1 MAAHCSDDVKNYIEN
16 DKECKR
22 KLMYQNFSG
31 NFIFAVTGHDC
42 CDFCASSCTFEESD
56 CVIKAKLNV
65 GENTESNTA
74 VPQPVTNVSR
84 EQRESLNVK
93 LETYMKVGL

>member
-1 MAAHCSDDVKNYIEN
+1 MQEKVNVPK
-16 DKECKR
+16 
-22 KLMYQNFSG
+22 FSKQ
-31 NFIFAVTGHDC
+31 FYFAVTGHDC

-56 CVIKAKLNV
+56 CVIKTKLNV